1 MINTLLAGKGYSVR
15 RKHKSKNKM
24 SKETETAEVVA
35 VRDWNDW
42 CWDVCISYNPTFD
55 TEWHSSC
62 QAIQFPRDRKP
73 EIGDVIEFVEDQM
86 VIHEGREVAID
97 IRVIRMD
104 EEGNIFLD

>member
-1 MINTLLAGKGYSVR
+1 MQLAGNGYLVI
-15 RKHKSKNKM
+15 KKQITTTTTTTKM
-24 SKETETAEVVA
+24 ETETAEVVA
-35 VRDWNDW
+35 VRDWNEW